1 MILKGV
7 AASPGIG
14 IGHIVIIEE
23 PNLEY
28 KNEKIEDVEA
38 EKVRLND
45 AISSYCDYTQEQAAS
60 VKANIGEK
68 EANILLG
75 HITMVQDPY
84 MQGEMLKLIDGNMCA
99 EEALVQICEMFAT
112 MFEASGD
119 ALTAE
124 RASDVRDVKTGVL
137 CELLNKRPVDMSTL
151 AHDSIVVTHD
161 LTPSMTASIQEGTV
175 VGFITET
182 GGLTSHSAILARAM
196 EIPAVLALPNACKT
210 LRQGEHVIINGLTG
224 DIIAEPSEAELKE
237 ARIEQESYLE
247 EKRELTK
254 YIGCRTVDASGNEV
268 ELFANIGRPDDANQ
282 AMEKD
287 AEGIGLFRTEFLF
300 MDSTEMPTEDEQFEA
315 YKKVAILCKN
325 KPVIIRTLDIGGDK
339 EVPYLGLEKEDNPF
353 LGFRAIRYCLA
364 REDIYRTQLRALLR
378 ASAFGDIRIM
388 IPLVTC
394 LDEVVAVKNLIK
406 RYMQEFDQEGIAYNK
421 EIKVGVMIET
431 PAASI
436 MAEQLAKEVDFF
448 SIGTNDLTGYT
459 LCVDR
464 GNDKVRYLYLTYNPA
479 VLRSIKNVI
488 AAGVERGIPVGM
500 CGEAAADP
508 LLIPLW
514 ISFGLTEYSVSPT
527 STLSTRKIISL
538 WSKEEADELAEKVL
552 NEQSV
557 QGIYDI
563 LQASSRK

>member
-1 MILKGV
+1 MILRGV

-38 EKVRLND
+38 EKRRLNN
-45 AISSYCDYTQEQAAS
+45 AINSYCAYTEEQASAI
-60 VKANIGEK
+60 KKNIGEK

-112 MFEASGD
+112 MFESSGD

-196 EIPAVLALPNACKT
+196 EIPAVLALQNACKT
-210 LRQGEHVIINGLTG
+210 LRQGEHVIINGITG
-224 DIIAEPSEAELKE
+224 DIIAEPSETELKE
-237 ARIEQESYLE
+237 AHLERESYLE
-247 EKRELTK
+247 EKKELTK
-254 YIGCRTVDASGNEV
+254 YIGCRTLDASGNEV

-300 MDSTEMPTEDEQFEA
+300 MDSSEMPTEEEQFEA

-394 LDEVVAVKNLIK
+394 LDELVAVKNLIK

-421 EIKVGVMIET
+421 DIKIGVMIET

-436 MAEQLAKEVDFF
+436 MADQLAKEADFF

-488 AAGVERGIPVGM
+488 AAGLKEGIPVGM

-538 WSKEEADELAEKVL
+538 WKKEEADELAEKVL
-552 NEQSV
+552 GEHSIQN
-557 QGIYDI
+557 IYDI
-563 LQASSRK
+563 LKASSRK